1 MIPYHKD
8 KEWETDWLVNDF
20 TDITRK
26 DLVEASEEA
35 SSIVDRRQR
44 ARKEFNHPKDS
55 TMAVIYAKLGIEQ
68 EREWS
73 WVSA

>member
-8 KEWETDWLVNDF
+8 KEWETDWLINDF

-26 DLVEASEEA
+26 DLVEASEE
-35 SSIVDRRQR
+35 VDNLMDRRTN

-55 TMAVIYAKLGIEQ
+55 TMSVIYAKLGIEQ
-68 EREWS
+68 EAEWS